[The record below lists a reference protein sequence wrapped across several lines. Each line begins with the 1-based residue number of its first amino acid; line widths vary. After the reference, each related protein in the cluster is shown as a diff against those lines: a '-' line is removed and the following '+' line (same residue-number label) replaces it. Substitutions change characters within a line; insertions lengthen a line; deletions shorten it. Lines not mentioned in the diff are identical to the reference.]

1 MSIRSAASQA
11 IVDTF
16 TTVSATT
23 RGVTSGAN
31 SFANYS
37 EMLEVHSLT
46 QLTEM
51 KESEQAR
58 KAMARNNTRM
68 RLAEHKLDHTRRLTK
83 DPELQAAYDEIA
95 FSDEAPALEA
105 AE

>member
-37 EMLEVHSLT
+37 EMLEVPCPRYRTRLRLLAIWLLRLSAGPAPTAALRSPQSLT
-46 QLTEM
+46 QRHLPLSSQ
-51 KESEQAR
+51 KDVAR
-58 KAMARNNTRM
+58 R
-68 RLAEHKLDHTRRLTK
+68 
-83 DPELQAAYDEIA
+83 P
-95 FSDEAPALEA
+95 
-105 AE
+105 

>member
-46 QLTEM
+46 QLISM
-51 KESEQAR
+51 RESEEERA
-58 KAMARNNTRM
+58 AVARNNTRM
-68 RLAEHKLDHTRRLTK
+68 RLAEHKLDHNRRLAK
-83 DPELQAAYDEIA
+83 DPELEAAYRSIQFTADK
-95 FSDEAPALEA
+95 PALAA